1 MNKIKCLV
9 CGNNNIVTVL
19 NLGKSPLANNLIPFQ
34 NARLKEKKYPLVMG
48 QCKKCKH
55 VQLKYIVRPKLM
67 FDNYLYVSS
76 ASSTLKKHLN
86 SIPAAI
92 NKIKKINK
100 KDLVVDIGS
109 NDGSL
114 LKGYKKYNT
123 ICIGVEPAA
132 NLRKFYK
139 NTSIKNYNNYFDF
152 KLANK
157 ILKKYGKAQILTAT
171 NVFPHIQNL
180 KGFCK
185 ALKILMHKNSIF
197 VFEAHYLLNL
207 LKDAAFDTIYHE
219 HVSYWSI
226 NSAQNL
232 FKQYGLEIF
241 KVDKLNIHH
250 GQIRCW
256 VALRGTQKI
265 DKKLLKQITFESKNG
280 KIDLQGLSK
289 FKRQVENNKKKL
301 IKIIKKQ
308 KKLGKLVAGYG
319 APAKASTLLTYL
331 KLNKNDIPFIVDK
344 NPLKQNSFIP
354 GSRIPIYSLREIYK
368 RRPHF
373 LINFA
378 WNFLDEVIVQNKKL
392 LVSCGKIINPIP
404 KLKIFK

>member
-9 CGNNNIVTVL
+9 CGNSNIIKIL
-19 NLGKSPLANNLIPFQ
+19 NLGKSPLANNLISFQ
-34 NARLKEKKYPLVMG
+34 NARFKEKKYPLVMG

-55 VQLKYIVRPKLM
+55 VQLKYVVRPKLM

-76 ASSTLKKHLN
+76 TSSTLKKHLN

-100 KDLVVDIGS
+100 KDLVIDIGS
-109 NDGSL
+109 NDASL

-123 ICIGVEPAA
+123 ICIGVEPAS

-139 NTSIKNYNNYFDF
+139 NTNIKNYNNYFDF

-157 ILKKYGKAQILTAT
+157 ILMKYGKAQILTAT
-171 NVFPHIQNL
+171 NVFPHLQNL
-180 KGFCK
+180 KDFCK
-185 ALKILMHKNSIF
+185 ALKVLMHKDSIF

-256 VALRGTQKI
+256 VALRGSQRM
-265 DKKLLKQITFESKNG
+265 DKRLPKQISFEIKNG
-280 KIDLQGLSK
+280 RIDRQGLSK
-289 FKRQVENNKKKL
+289 FKSQVENNKKKL
-301 IKIIKKQ
+301 IRLIKKQ
-308 KKLGKLVAGYG
+308 KKLGKLIAGYG

-344 NPLKQNSFIP
+344 NPLKQNCFIP

-378 WNFLDEVIVQNKKL
+378 WNFLDEIIKQNKKFL
-392 LVSCGKIINPIP
+392 KSGGKIINPIP
-404 KLKIFK
+404 KVSVL

>member
-9 CGNNNIVTVL
+9 CGNSNIIKIL
-19 NLGKSPLANNLIPFQ
+19 NLGKSPLANNLISFQ
-34 NARLKEKKYPLVMG
+34 NARFKEKKYPLVMG
-48 QCKKCKH
+48 QCNKCKH
-55 VQLKYIVRPKLM
+55 VQLKYVVRPKLM

-76 ASSTLKKHLN
+76 TSSTLKKHLN

-100 KDLVVDIGS
+100 KDLVIDIGS
-109 NDGSL
+109 NDASL

-123 ICIGVEPAA
+123 ICIGVEPAS

-139 NTSIKNYNNYFDF
+139 NTNIKNYNNYFDF

-157 ILKKYGKAQILTAT
+157 ILMKYGKAQILTAT
-171 NVFPHIQNL
+171 NVFPHLQNL
-180 KGFCK
+180 KDFCK
-185 ALKILMHKNSIF
+185 ALKVLMHKDSIF

-256 VALRGTQKI
+256 VALRGSQRM
-265 DKKLLKQITFESKNG
+265 DKRLPKQISFEIKNG
-280 KIDLQGLSK
+280 RIDRQGLSK
-289 FKRQVENNKKKL
+289 FKSKVENNKKKL
-301 IKIIKKQ
+301 IRLIKKQ
-308 KKLGKLVAGYG
+308 KKLGKLIAGYG

-344 NPLKQNSFIP
+344 NPLKQNCFIP

-378 WNFLDEVIVQNKKL
+378 WNFLDEIIKQNKKFL
-392 LVSCGKIINPIP
+392 KSGGKIINPIP
-404 KLKIFK
+404 KVSVL